1 MKNWLREHGLAMRD
15 ALVRLGR
22 HFVATVL
29 NLLVIGIA
37 LSLPLA
43 LYILLENVSAFSQQ
57 AAAEPQLTLFL
68 RNDADQTDA
77 QSMEA
82 RLRAHPAVARVQF
95 VTKDRALANLEKS
108 AGLSGVVEEL
118 GSNPLPDAFVIT
130 GHAEQAEALESL
142 RIEAAKW
149 AKVDHAQLDTVW
161 ARQVEAALRAGRAT
175 VAALGLLLGIALVAI
190 TFNTIRL
197 QILNR
202 REEIEVSKLIGA
214 TNGFI
219 RRPFLYLGALQG
231 LMGGGIAWGLVL
243 LAVNALERE
252 LGVAVSLVSPS
263 GHLAS
268 LGLPETAVLGVA
280 ATMLGW
286 LGAWLSVSLHLRR
299 FEPA

>member
-1 MKNWLREHGLAMRD
+1 MKVWLREHGLALRD

-22 HFVATVL
+22 QFVATIL

-43 LYILLENVSAFSQQ
+43 LYVVLENVSAFSQH

-68 RNDADQTDA
+68 KTDA
-77 QSMEA
+77 ASTDARDVEA
-82 RLRAHPAVARVQF
+82 RLKGHRAVARVQF
-95 VTKDRALANLEKS
+95 VTKERALANLEKS
-108 AGLSGVVEEL
+108 AGLAGVVAEL
-118 GSNPLPDAFVIT
+118 GTNPLPDAFVIT
-130 GHAEQAEALESL
+130 GHADDADALEALRE
-142 RIEAAKW
+142 EAARW
-149 AKVDHAQLDTVW
+149 PSVEHAQLDTVW

-175 VAALGLLLGIALVAI
+175 VAALGLLLGVALVAI

-231 LMGGGIAWGLVL
+231 LMGGGIAWGLVFA
-243 LAVNALERE
+243 AVNALERE
-252 LGVAVSLVSPS
+252 LGVAVSLVSPA
-263 GHLAS
+263 GHLAT
-268 LGLPETAVLGVA
+268 LGALETAILA
-280 ATMLGW
+280 ALATTLGW

>member
-142 RIEAAKW
+142 RIEPRNGPRSTTRSSTRSGRGRW
-149 AKVDHAQLDTVW
+149 RLHFGRG
-161 ARQVEAALRAGRAT
+161 ARRS
-175 VAALGLLLGIALVAI
+175 
-190 TFNTIRL
+190 
-197 QILNR
+197 R
-202 REEIEVSKLIGA
+202 R
-214 TNGFI
+214 
-219 RRPFLYLGALQG
+219 
-231 LMGGGIAWGLVL
+231 
-243 LAVNALERE
+243 
-252 LGVAVSLVSPS
+252 S
-263 GHLAS
+263 GCS
-268 LGLPETAVLGVA
+268 SGSRSSRSRSTRSGCR
-280 ATMLGW
+280 
-286 LGAWLSVSLHLRR
+286 S
-299 FEPA
+299 

>member
-1 MKNWLREHGLAMRD
+1 MKVWLREHGLALRD

-22 HFVATVL
+22 HFVATIL

-43 LYILLENVSAFSQQ
+43 LYVVLENVSAFSQH

-68 RNDADQTDA
+68 KTDAASTDA
-77 QSMEA
+77 QAVEA
-82 RLRAHPAVARVQF
+82 RLKGHRAVARVQF

-108 AGLSGVVEEL
+108 AGLAGVVAEL
-118 GSNPLPDAFVIT
+118 GTNPLPDAFVIT
-130 GHAEQAEALESL
+130 GHADDADALEALRE
-142 RIEAAKW
+142 EAARW
-149 AKVDHAQLDTVW
+149 PNVEHAQLDTVW

-175 VAALGLLLGIALVAI
+175 VAALGLLLGVALVAI

-231 LMGGGIAWGLVL
+231 LMGGGIAWGLVFA
-243 LAVNALERE
+243 AVNALERE
-252 LGVAVSLVSPS
+252 LGVAVSLVSPA
-263 GHLAS
+263 GHLAT
-268 LGLPETAVLGVA
+268 LGASETAILA
-280 ATMLGW
+280 ALATTLGW